1 MPENT
6 GKYRKMP
13 ENTPKKEPERP
24 ENGVLVAPKMM
35 RKPTLSIRDEAELRR
50 QKLDPLLRCRTY
62 LHAHLPL

>member
-50 QKLDPLLRCRTY
+50 QKLDPL
-62 LHAHLPL
+62 